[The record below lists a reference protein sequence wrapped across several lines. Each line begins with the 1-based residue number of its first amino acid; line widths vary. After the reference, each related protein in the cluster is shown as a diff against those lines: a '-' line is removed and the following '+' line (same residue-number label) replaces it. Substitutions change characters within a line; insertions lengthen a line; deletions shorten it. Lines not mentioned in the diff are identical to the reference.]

1 MIQVWIRH
9 LLRHFLAV
17 SITILLGGLL
27 GATLVR
33 LAPGFGVDEQELD
46 ARLNAESLRALR
58 ESRADERNVARF
70 YGLYLI
76 GMIHGDL
83 GNSHSLNRPV
93 AELLAERLPVTL
105 GSIAVSLLAAW
116 SLGILL
122 ALPGAMSPSPAY
134 DIFSTALSGV
144 FLCLPAAL
152 LSILLLWAGGT
163 VPLAI
168 ALVVFPRLFRYVR
181 NLLGETYASPHV
193 LAARARGLS
202 TTRIL
207 VWHVMPASGLQLL
220 ALAGVSLN
228 MALGAAIPVEV
239 ICDSPGIGQLA
250 WQAALARDLPLLVN
264 LTVLVAVMTMVANS
278 ASDLAIHALGG
289 NRK

>member
-1 MIQVWIRH
+1 MWIRQ

-17 SITILLGGLL
+17 SMTILLGGLL

-46 ARLNAESLRALR
+46 ARLRPESLQALRNANAE
-58 ESRADERNVARF
+58 ERDIVGF
-70 YGLYLI
+70 YGRYLI
-76 GMIHGDL
+76 GMVHGDL
-83 GNSHSLNRPV
+83 GVSRSLNRTV
-93 AELLAERLPVTL
+93 SELLAARLPVTL
-105 GSIAVSLLAAW
+105 RSMGISLLAAW
-116 SLGILL
+116 LLALLL
-122 ALPGAMSPSPAY
+122 ALPGAMSRSSIY
-134 DIFSTALSGV
+134 NVFSIVLSGIL
-144 FLCLPAAL
+144 LCLPAAVL
-152 LSILLLWAGGT
+152 ALMLLWAGGKAP
-163 VPLAI
+163 VAI
-168 ALVVFPRLFRYVR
+168 ALVVLPRLFRYVR

-202 TTRIL
+202 TTSIL
-207 VWHVMPASGLQLL
+207 FWHVIPPAGLQLL

-228 MALGAAIPVEV
+228 MAFGAAIPVEV

-278 ASDLAIHALGG
+278 ASDLAIHVFAG
-289 NRK
+289 RRQ